1 MQDARERDDLAKGR
15 LGAVPDPALVLSS
28 PLLDVTPF
36 ADRIANLA
44 QRSGLDLS
52 TTVFAL
58 RALPLAADRSRHAD
72 LRRAMAAALAPRL
85 PLLRDRLPGIVA
97 ARLAPLGRPGR
108 IDMMAGVI
116 TPCVGD
122 VLTIL
127 SGVEVDADA
136 CTLVSRIF
144 SEVLGPSRRLRLEAE
159 LRVLR
164 HAIETAFPHGI
175 GGRDRDAP
183 CHGDPRAGCHDRD
196 AGLQPA
202 RSHSDRVGPAF
213 LGDVRSRCPAAHGR
227 SLYRPRRD
235 RRRRCRGATGD
246 AGHAHARPS
255 PRRYED
261 GGPAAAMG
269 FFGAGAHLCLGR
281 TPALDLWRVVAGEL
295 GTLPGT
301 PRVVAFALRKDDVF
315 AYPDRFIVEVS

>member
-1 MQDARERDDLAKGR
+1 MQDARERDDPANAR
-15 LGAVPDPALVLSS
+15 LGAAPDPALVLTS

-36 ADRIANLA
+36 ADRIAALS
-44 QRSGLDLS
+44 RRTGLDLS

-58 RALPLAADRSRHAD
+58 RALPLGADRTRHAN
-72 LRRAMAAALAPRL
+72 LRRTMAAALAPRL

-127 SGVEVDADA
+127 SGVEVDAEA
-136 CTLVSRIF
+136 CALVSRIF

-159 LRVLR
+159 LRDLR
-164 HAIETAFPHGI
+164 HAIETAFPEASAPENGMRLAMVI
-175 GGRDRDAP
+175 LGRDALIGTMACSLHEVIQAASGRPFTAMSISDFP
-183 CHGDPRAGCHDRD
+183 PRTGV
-196 AGLQPA
+196 PYI
-202 RSHSDRVGPAF
+202 DRVATAE
-213 LGDVRSRCPAAHGR
+213 GDVGGQQVMPGMRMRAH
-227 SLYRPRRD
+227 LN
-235 RRRRCRGATGD
+235 
-246 AGHAHARPS
+246 
-255 PRRYED
+255 RYED
-261 GGPAAAMG
+261 GGRAAALG

-281 TPALDLWRVVAGEL
+281 TPALDLWRVVAREL
-295 GTLPGT
+295 GTLSGT
-301 PRVVAFALRKDDVF
+301 PRLVAFALRKDDVF

>member
-164 HAIETAFPHGI
+164 HAIETAFPTASEAEI
-175 GGRDRDAP
+175 GMRLAMVILGRDAMIGTLACSLHEVIQTASGQP
-183 CHGDPRAGCHDRD
+183 FSGMSVPAVPPRTGV
-196 AGLQPA
+196 PYI
-202 RSHSDRVGPAF
+202 DRVATGE
-213 LGDVRSRCPAAHGR
+213 GDVGGQQVMPGMRMRAH
-227 SLYRPRRD
+227 L
-235 RRRRCRGATGD
+235 
-246 AGHAHARPS
+246 HV
-255 PRRYED
+255 YED

-295 GTLPGT
+295 VTLPGT
-301 PRVVAFALRKDDVF
+301 PQVVAFGLRKDDVF